1 MKLSWNEGGGR
12 GEGRLREELLLLMHV
27 HVLTRFNKLLYDT
40 WVNKVIIIIIIIIF
54 CGIHVN

>member
-12 GEGRLREELLLLMHV
+12 GEGRLREELLLLMHI
-27 HVLTRFNKLLYDT
+27 HVLTRFNMLLYDT
-40 WVNKVIIIIIIIIF
+40 WVNKVIIIIIF